1 MGGGS
6 ADAAAVLRGLNQMFG
21 YPLDR
26 KALEDLGA
34 TIGSDVPFCIA
45 GGTQLA
51 KGRGEI
57 LSDLPPIPDC
67 SIVICKPAFS
77 ISTPELYRRIDDTE
91 ILHHP
96 DTQALLEGLDKG
108 DLPQICRNMYNV
120 FEETPLE
127 KFVTIRQIRS
137 TLNDFGA
144 LGSMMTGSGSA
155 VFGIFEHAEQ
165 ASAAFEALKG
175 DYPFC
180 FHVNNRKAIR
190 IR

>member
-1 MGGGS
+1 
-6 ADAAAVLRGLNQMFG
+6 
-21 YPLDR
+21 
-26 KALEDLGA
+26 
-34 TIGSDVPFCIA
+34 
-45 GGTQLA
+45 
-51 KGRGEI
+51 
-57 LSDLPPIPDC
+57 
-67 SIVICKPAFS
+67 
-77 ISTPELYRRIDDTE
+77 
-91 ILHHP
+91 
-96 DTQALLEGLDKG
+96 
-108 DLPQICRNMYNV
+108 MYNV